1 MAPKI
6 HPHLLSSSSN
16 NNSVDLFEEKEKYTI
31 WMKSL
36 VLSSNG
42 CTIYDSN
49 GNLAYRIDNYDT
61 KCSSQVYLMD
71 RKGKVLCTLLRKKL
85 RLNEQWNG
93 YMCDN
98 IKKVKPWFQ
107 VKKKN
112 MFLCKENDFSCQVTL
127 GGDKSQATSCF
138 KIQGCNRKSE
148 FKIIRGDGA
157 LAAEVKRKQSS
168 GGVMLGNDVLSLEMV
183 ANNMDHSFI
192 ISLVVVHGLMLH
204 KI

>member
-6 HPHLLSSSSN
+6 HPHQLSSN
-16 NNSVDLFEEKEKYTI
+16 NSINSSQEREKYTI

-36 VLSSNG
+36 VFSSNG

-61 KCSSQVYLMD
+61 KCSSQVFLMD
-71 RKGKVLCTLLRKKL
+71 LKGNILCTLLRKKL
-85 RLNEQWNG
+85 RLREQWNG
-93 YMCDN
+93 YTCDKV
-98 IKKVKPWFQ
+98 KKVKPWFQ

-112 MFLCKENDFSCQVTL
+112 IFLNKENGFSCQVTI

-138 KIQGCNRKSE
+138 KIQGCSRKSE
-148 FKIIRGDGA
+148 FKIFRGDGA
-157 LAAEVKRKQSS
+157 LAAELKRKQSI

-183 ANNMDHSFI
+183 ANMDHSFI

>member
-6 HPHLLSSSSN
+6 HPHLLSA
-16 NNSVDLFEEKEKYTI
+16 NNSINSSEEREKYTI
-31 WMKSL
+31 WLKSL

-71 RKGKVLCTLLRKKL
+71 LKGNVLCTLLRKKL
-85 RLNEQWNG
+85 RINEHWNG
-93 YMCDN
+93 YMCDQV
-98 IKKVKPWFQ
+98 KKVKPWFQ
-107 VKKKN
+107 VKKISKVLSKKN
-112 MFLCKENDFSCQVTL
+112 NGFSCQVVL
-127 GGDKSQATSCF
+127 GGDKSQTTSCF
-138 KIQGCNRKSE
+138 KIQGCPRKSE
-148 FKIIRGDGA
+148 FNIIRGDGA
-157 LAAEVKRKQSS
+157 LAAEVKRKQSV

-183 ANNMDHSFI
+183 SNMDHSFI
-192 ISLVVVHGLMLH
+192 ISLVVVHGLISH